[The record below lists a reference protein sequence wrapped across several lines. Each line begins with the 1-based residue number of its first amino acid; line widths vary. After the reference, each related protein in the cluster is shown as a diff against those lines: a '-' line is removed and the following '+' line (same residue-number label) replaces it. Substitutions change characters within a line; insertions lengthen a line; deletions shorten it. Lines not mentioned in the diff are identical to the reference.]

1 MTTASVEL
9 APPVAPV
16 IPVAATQ
23 ELTKTQKWM
32 WVIGLTGAIYFLLYK
47 VR

>member
-1 MTTASVEL
+1 META
-9 APPVAPV
+9 
-16 IPVAATQ
+16 AATPEVIEE
-23 ELTKTQKWM
+23 ELTNTQKWM

>member
-1 MTTASVEL
+1 METAAVKPEVP
-9 APPVAPV
+9 AK
-16 IPVAATQ
+16 
-23 ELTKTQKWM
+23 ELTNTQKWM